1 MPASERARDR
11 RLIDTGWRI
20 PGKRYCDQPYVVD
33 NDDGSWLCVMTT
45 GDGVEGERG
54 QHVVATRSSD
64 QGRTWTEPVP
74 LEPPDGPEASW
85 AVPLRT
91 EAGRIYVFY
100 TFNSENLR
108 EVRADDPPFAG
119 GVCRRVDSLGAFVYR
134 FSDDG
139 GRSWSDR
146 RWEIPVRAFAI
157 DRENPYQGRVRFF
170 WSVAKPFIQGGIAY
184 LFASKVGGFGEGF
197 FTRSEGMLLVSDNLT
212 AEPDPDRHRWQTLP
226 RGDVGIRG
234 PRGRIAEEHNGVP
247 LGGSSLFCV
256 YRTTDGFSGHAYSR
270 DGGATWTPPA
280 FMTYGPGKRRVKNP
294 RAANFVRRF
303 SNGRF
308 LYWFHN
314 HGREGIYDGLPGSVP
329 YQSRNPAWVCG
340 GIEEGGVI
348 RWSEPEI
355 LLYADEPGVRMSYP
369 DFIEDGGRYYV
380 TETQKEIARVHEI
393 DPVLLEG
400 VWGGAQPPDDPVVRL
415 RASACRPGALVEVPE
430 LPAFPERGGFTL
442 ELWIRLDALDPG
454 QSLFDSRDREGRGIH
469 ATIEEGGVMR
479 LAIGGRAWGLPGG
492 TWSCGLMECSWTS
505 DRGLLR
511 RGALH
516 HVVAIVDGGPRL
528 ILFVVDGRLCDGGE
542 DRQFGWGRFPRELRD
557 PNGAPRARVA
567 ARVQGQVQEL
577 RLYGRALRVAEAVA
591 SFRAKVELVGVEHRR
606 AYS

>member
-1 MPASERARDR
+1 MSGPAAGSDGARDP

-20 PGKRYCDQPYVVD
+20 PGKRYCDQPYVVV
-33 NDDGSWLCVMTT
+33 NDDGSWMCVMTT
-45 GDGVEGERG
+45 GAGVEGERG
-54 QHVVATRSSD
+54 QHVVATRSID
-64 QGRTWTEPVP
+64 RGRTWSEPVA

-91 EAGRIYVFY
+91 AAGRIYVFY
-100 TFNSENLR
+100 TCNTENLR
-108 EVRADDPPFAG
+108 EVRADDPPYPG

-139 GRSWSDR
+139 GRTWSAR
-146 RWEIPVRAFAI
+146 RWEIPVRPFSI

-170 WSVAKPFIQGGIAY
+170 WSVAKPFVDGGVTY

-197 FTRSEGMLLVSDNLT
+197 FTRSEGMLLRSDNLA
-212 AEPDPDRHRWQTLP
+212 AEPDPDRHRWETLP
-226 RGDVGIRG
+226 HGEAGIRG
-234 PRGRIAEEHNGVP
+234 PRGKIAEEHNGVP
-247 LGGSSLFCV
+247 LGGSRLFCV

-270 DGGATWTPPA
+270 DGGATWSGPA
-280 FMTYGPGKRRVKNP
+280 FMTYGPGQRRCKNP

-314 HGREGIYDGLPGSVP
+314 HGREGIYDGQPGNVP
-329 YQSRNPAWVCG
+329 YQSRNPAWVSG
-340 GIEEGGVI
+340 GIEEGGAI

-369 DFIEDGGRYYV
+369 DFIEDRGRYYV

-393 DPVLLEG
+393 DPTLLEG
-400 VWGGAQPPDDPVVRL
+400 VWGGAKPPVDAVVRL
-415 RASACRPGALVEVPE
+415 DPASCRAGALVALPE
-430 LPAFPERGGFTL
+430 LPAFAARGGFTL
-442 ELWIRLDALDPG
+442 ELWIRPDSTDGG

-469 ATIEEGGVMR
+469 VTVEEGGVVS
-479 LAIGGRAWGLPGG
+479 LAIGGRAWGVPGG
-492 TWSCGLMECSWTS
+492 TWSCGLMECSWTT
-505 DRGLLR
+505 DRGLLAP
-511 RGALH
+511 GALH

-528 ILFVVDGRLCDGGE
+528 ILFVVDGRLCDGGD

-557 PNGAPRARVA
+557 PNGAPHARVA
-567 ARVQGQVQEL
+567 PRL
-577 RLYGRALRVAEAVA
+577 RGSVEGLQLYPRALRVAEAVA
-591 SFRAKVELVGVEHRR
+591 SFHADPPR
-606 AYS
+606 